1 MSDDEKLKN
10 MDMILIYKGSK
21 DGYDA
26 KDFHSKCDNQG
37 ETITFVLVGNKVFG
51 GYTDINWSSGKKKNN
66 RKNGKTFIFSFNEQ
80 DFTIEKFKS
89 IQD

>member
-26 KDFHSKCDNQG
+26 KDFRSKCDNQG
-37 ETITFVLVGNKVFG
+37 ETITFV
-51 GYTDINWSSGKKKNN
+51 
-66 RKNGKTFIFSFNEQ
+66 
-80 DFTIEKFKS
+80 
-89 IQD
+89 